1 MEDYSANDAT
11 PLLGNKSVGGH
22 SLSQRLGHPA
32 STTPQHQPES
42 SSIDSEPK
50 DDMDLSRKSQW
61 IALAVM
67 SGACAAFNGVFAKL
81 YVTLFLPPPLSLFFS
96 CGCKFQPV
104 LNFGL
109 VLFYKKKQILLII
122 YHDSLGLFELLFEDE

>member
-1 MEDYSANDAT
+1 MEDHSAT
-11 PLLGNKSVGGH
+11 PLLGSKSVGGH
-22 SLSQRLGHPA
+22 SLSQRPGHAA

-50 DDMDLSRKSQW
+50 DDMEFKDLSRKSQW

-81 YVTLFLPPPLSLFFS
+81 YVTPFFPHTIS
-96 CGCKFQPV
+96 VFR
-104 LNFGL
+104 FW
-109 VLFYKKKQILLII
+109 
-122 YHDSLGLFELLFEDE
+122 